1 MSETDIESRVN
12 EYYQRTLRLKP
23 LISADQDMLKRIRS
37 IRDYQYHKGELDESV
52 KLLGEGS
59 SNNIYNIGSVTDPET
74 QREIPIAIRL
84 DKAPSLLDVFL
95 NQLEKELEEY
105 EAAHALGE
113 NTPYFVGVVTFP
125 YDDKG
130 DIKIFAILT
139 EDISKKKAL
148 PLKTIDGDFSHVE
161 RMNEDG
167 SKQLFFIDPYQFRE
181 LDRSYGLEN
190 VERVKSVCSGGKY
203 LADKARIDL

>member
-1 MSETDIESRVN
+1 MPETDLGSRVN
-12 EYYQRTLRLKP
+12 EYYQRALRLKP
-23 LISADQDMLKRIRS
+23 LILADHDMLNRIRS
-37 IRDYQYHKGELDESV
+37 IRDHQYHQGELDESV
-52 KLLGEGS
+52 ELLGEGS

-84 DKAPSLLDVFL
+84 DKVPSLLDVFL
-95 NQLEKELEEY
+95 SQLERELEEY

-113 NTPYFVGVVTFP
+113 NTPYFVSVVTFP

-130 DIKIFAILT
+130 DIIFAILT

-148 PLKTIDGDFSHVE
+148 PLKTIDGDYSRVK
-161 RMNEDG
+161 RTNEDG
-167 SKQLFFIDPYQFRE
+167 STQPFFIDPVQFKE
-181 LDRSYGLEN
+181 LYSSYGLEK
-190 VERVKSVCSGGKY
+190 VEMVKSVCSGGKY